1 MLNGCHTPLIFSRL
15 MSFST
20 MFQKENNKFQ
30 NFKILE
36 ISSAK
41 Q

>member
-15 MSFST
+15 ISFST
-20 MFQKENNKFQ
+20 MFQKENKFQ